1 MEYKYEMIK
10 TEDLLPVKI
19 IIHTADIQMFI
30 PRHWHESIEIS
41 YVLSGKIDQ
50 IYIDGK
56 DYVSRQGDVVLIN
69 SNAIHSFSVN
79 SGKNRKAVT
88 IFIPNEFIQ
97 AAYPDIDQIAFECV
111 SIDDKERESQ
121 FEELRRN
128 LNAMVTAYENK
139 ENDPLAYLKVT
150 SLSYELI
157 YILLKN
163 FKVDKKNSNS
173 IKVRKYL
180 ERLNLITSFIKE
192 NYNQN
197 LTLDLLSSTFYLS
210 SEYLSRFF
218 VKHTGMT
225 VFDYI
230 HAIRLE
236 KSYPELMNTDIPVI
250 RIALNHGFPNEKS
263 YNRVFKAV
271 FHETPTQ
278 YRKNRKKR

>member
-10 TEDLLPVKI
+10 TEDQLPVKI

-97 AAYPDIDQIAFECV
+97 AAYPDIDQIAFDCV

-163 FKVDKKNSNS
+163 FKVDKKNSSS

-236 KSYPELMNTDIPVI
+236 KSYSELMNTDIPVI

>member
-97 AAYPDIDQIAFECV
+97 AVYPDIDQIAFDCV

-128 LNAMVTAYENK
+128 LNSIVKAYENK

-163 FKVDKKNSNS
+163 FKVDKKNSSS

-236 KSYPELMNTDIPVI
+236 KSYSELMNTDIPVI